1 MARRKEEGEMGE
13 PENTQ
18 AGPPAPD
25 PALRRLE
32 RLVGTWEFTG
42 RTVGSEVDN
51 VFGRNTFEWLP
62 RGFFLLQRIDI
73 EFVGQ
78 EVAGIEV
85 IGYDPET
92 DSFPSTVY
100 SNFSPTPLPY
110 RYEVDDDQLKIPC
123 RTIRSTR
130 RSPPPSVRTGGA
142 SLGLATEPGC
152 RRDGQRPV
160 RPHRTRVE

>member
-1 MARRKEEGEMGE
+1 MGE
-13 PENTQ
+13 RENTQ
-18 AGPPAPD
+18 AAPMPEPD
-25 PALRRLE
+25 PALKRLE

-62 RGFFLLQRIDI
+62 GRLFLLQRIDI

-110 RYEVDDDQLKIPC
+110 RYEVDDERLEI
-123 RTIRSTR
+123 
-130 RSPPPSVRTGGA
+130 SVSYGPIDATFTGAFGEDGRNFSGGWRPNPGA
-142 SLGLATEPGC
+142 DETVNVPYDLTG
-152 RRDGQRPV
+152 
-160 RPHRTRVE
+160 TRVE